1 MKKVFKKIIASVLT
15 SALVLSSFASYD
27 VFAVNTTTSDA
38 TVKGSSSISGA
49 KGSWVTGLEN
59 PTIYRIYPI
68 RLEKP
73 LESVNKNSKLVLNY
87 KDYYKDY
94 RDLALYVTSDKEAMN
109 SYYFTSASTRGEDT
123 IAGMTLNSDGS
134 LSFKKLGV
142 GWNLPKHKFNAGESK
157 YISFSDEE
165 VDIEVGNL
173 LNVLEEKL
181 DSNNRNLEIKN
192 TDLIERITYENN
204 E

>member
-1 MKKVFKKIIASVLT
+1 MSDLVEDYKIQESQYVLYNV
-15 SALVLSSFASYD
+15 VLSL
-27 VFAVNTTTSDA
+27 
-38 TVKGSSSISGA
+38 KQ
-49 KGSWVTGLEN
+49 
-59 PTIYRIYPI
+59 
-68 RLEKP
+68 
-73 LESVNKNSKLVLNY
+73 
-87 KDYYKDY
+87 
-94 RDLALYVTSDKEAMN
+94 
-109 SYYFTSASTRGEDT
+109 
-123 IAGMTLNSDGS
+123 
-134 LSFKKLGV
+134 
-142 GWNLPKHKFNAGESK
+142 K

>member
-1 MKKVFKKIIASVLT
+1 MSDLIEDYKIQESQYVLYNV
-15 SALVLSSFASYD
+15 VLSL
-27 VFAVNTTTSDA
+27 
-38 TVKGSSSISGA
+38 KQ
-49 KGSWVTGLEN
+49 
-59 PTIYRIYPI
+59 
-68 RLEKP
+68 
-73 LESVNKNSKLVLNY
+73 
-87 KDYYKDY
+87 
-94 RDLALYVTSDKEAMN
+94 
-109 SYYFTSASTRGEDT
+109 
-123 IAGMTLNSDGS
+123 
-134 LSFKKLGV
+134 
-142 GWNLPKHKFNAGESK
+142 K